1 MLASNQQVSNALDNL
16 FNREQGLYG
25 RLEDMPL
32 AWQTGH
38 RRRMELLAKLDIGDV
53 SDKVCLDF
61 GSGSWG
67 FACLYPRLHSCRYAY
82 GMDISHKAIEM
93 SVELTRRGNYAFG
106 QNFRFLQP
114 QGQELPLPSE
124 SVDLVFAGEAIEHIR
139 FPQRFLREC
148 HRVLKPGGQLVL
160 TTPNRDALLY
170 RTQDTR
176 YGTSLEHFWL
186 LNWAELND
194 AVSEFF
200 DIEEALGFNGSIFQD
215 MDKAIDEAATEEWS
229 RQFEARP
236 DLASGII
243 LRARR
248 KASAPGRDYRID
260 WIPESRIAIAG
271 AMQILDLAIGL
282 KVKMIDQPSASISFD
297 CPPADGLAIF
307 MCTHAWSGYATIN
320 VGSESR
326 NVNLYSKD
334 QGWLPLVF
342 RNVKNG
348 ARAEI
353 RATGKKAEPALAAQV
368 IFSDTFS
375 YSI

>member
-106 QNFRFLQP
+106 QNFRFLQSD
-114 QGQELPLPSE
+114 GLELPLPSE
-124 SVDLVFAGEAIEHIR
+124 TVDLVFAGEAIEHIR

-148 HRVLKPGGQLVL
+148 HRVLKRGGQLVL

-215 MDKAIDEAATEEWS
+215 MDKAIDEAATEE
-229 RQFEARP
+229 
-236 DLASGII
+236 
-243 LRARR
+243 
-248 KASAPGRDYRID
+248 
-260 WIPESRIAIAG
+260 
-271 AMQILDLAIGL
+271 
-282 KVKMIDQPSASISFD
+282 
-297 CPPADGLAIF
+297 
-307 MCTHAWSGYATIN
+307 
-320 VGSESR
+320 
-326 NVNLYSKD
+326 
-334 QGWLPLVF
+334 
-342 RNVKNG
+342 
-348 ARAEI
+348 
-353 RATGKKAEPALAAQV
+353 
-368 IFSDTFS
+368 
-375 YSI
+375 